1 MSAEPVKAKPSD
13 TDSSL
18 KEPNNPESLLSQGL
32 PIRPWTVA
40 VALVFAFFLLSM
52 FFSYRSIGVM
62 QANNI
67 AVTNSMQVVALL
79 NELRLNIARAES
91 GQRGYLLTTDNIY
104 LEPYHQTLSTIDELL
119 HSLANAPTSA
129 QAQEVKLDQLF
140 EEVESVVSEMEQVI
154 RLVNSSDYLGAL
166 TRMHAGT
173 GAGLVSEVNRLI
185 NRLEV
190 TELLQLQE
198 KRSQAEETRTLI
210 LAGLIATNL
219 IGLLLAC
226 GIFIAAY
233 YNARRLATL
242 YGQIES
248 ANAKLESKVQAR
260 TQALQLYSEEL
271 QRSNRELEEFA
282 FVASHDLQEPLR
294 KIRAFG
300 DRLLQ
305 KYSGPLGER
314 GADYVARMHSAS
326 ERMSL
331 LINDLLSFSRV
342 TTKRSPFAQVN
353 LNTILGKALEDLE
366 FSLEESGGKVEYSSL
381 PTIDADA
388 TQIGQV
394 FMNLISNS
402 LKFRRSD
409 VAPLISI
416 RYELGDQCKVDP
428 ADEREWCCL
437 YITDNGI
444 GFEQEYADRVFNLF
458 QRLHGR
464 DEYAGTGIGL
474 ALCRK
479 IVERHGGTIRVASE
493 PNKGTEFSI
502 RLPTSQPTNDDMN
515 DLHSESGSE

>member
-1 MSAEPVKAKPSD
+1 MPSAIQPGDTEPDPAEPSNSK
-13 TDSSL
+13 
-18 KEPNNPESLLSQGL
+18 SLLSQGL

-40 VALVFAFFLLSM
+40 VSLVFAFFLLSM

-79 NELRLNIARAES
+79 NELRLSIARAES
-91 GQRGYLLTTDNIY
+91 GQRGYLLTTDDIY
-104 LEPYHQTLSTIDELL
+104 LEPYHRTLSNIDELL
-119 HSLANAPTSA
+119 LTLANAPTSMIEQDA
-129 QAQEVKLDQLF
+129 NIERLF
-140 EEVESVVSEMEQVI
+140 AEVENVVSEMEDVV
-154 RLVNSSDYLGAL
+154 RLVSGDDYLGAL
-166 TRMHAGT
+166 TRMQAGT
-173 GAGLVSEVNRLI
+173 GAGLVAEVNRLI
-185 NRLEV
+185 DRIEEN
-190 TELLQLQE
+190 ELLQLRE
-198 KRSQAEETRTLI
+198 KRSQAEEARTLI

-233 YNARRLATL
+233 YNAHRLARL
-242 YGQIES
+242 YAQIES
-248 ANAKLESKVQAR
+248 ANAKLESKVAAR

-300 DRLLQ
+300 DRLLH

-342 TTKRSPFAQVN
+342 TTKRSPFVKVD
-353 LNTILGKALEDLE
+353 LNSTLAKVLEDLE
-366 FSLEESGGKVEYSSL
+366 YSIEESGGKVESSDL
-381 PTIDADA
+381 PAIDADS

-402 LKFRRSD
+402 LKFRRAD
-409 VAPLISI
+409 MTPVISI
-416 RYELGDQCKVDP
+416 RYELGDHCKVDP

-437 YITDNGI
+437 FVTDNGI
-444 GFEQEYADRVFNLF
+444 GFEQEYANRVFNLF

-479 IVERHGGTIRVASE
+479 IIERHGGTIQVASE
-493 PNKGTEFSI
+493 PNNGTQFCI
-502 RLPTSQPTNDDMN
+502 RLPMTQSDSDDMN
-515 DLHSESGSE
+515 DFHNESGSE

>member
-1 MSAEPVKAKPSD
+1 MTGGPVNAEPSD
-13 TDSSL
+13 THSSL
-18 KEPNNPESLLSQGL
+18 KESGATDSLLSQGL

-40 VALVFAFFLLSM
+40 VGLVFAFFLLSM

-91 GQRGYLLTTDNIY
+91 GQRGYLLTTNNIY

-129 QAQEVKLDQLF
+129 EAQEAKIKLLF
-140 EEVESVVSEMEQVI
+140 DEVENVVSEMEEVI
-154 RLVNSSDYLGAL
+154 RLVNNNDYLGAL
-166 TRMHAGT
+166 TRMNAGT
-173 GAGLVSEVNRLI
+173 GAGMVAEVNRLI

-198 KRSQAEETRTLI
+198 KRAQADETRGAI
-210 LAGLIATNL
+210 LVGLVATNL

-226 GIFIAAY
+226 GIFVAAY
-233 YNARRLATL
+233 YNARRLSKL
-242 YGQIES
+242 YSQIES

-305 KYSGPLGER
+305 KYSDTLGER

-342 TTKRSPFAQVN
+342 TTKRNPFARVN
-353 LNTILGKALEDLE
+353 LNTILSKVLEDLE
-366 FSLEESGGKVEYSSL
+366 FALEESGGKVECSGL
-381 PTIDADA
+381 PTIDADS

-402 LKFRRSD
+402 LKFRRPE
-409 VAPLISI
+409 VAPVISI
-416 RYELGDQCKVDP
+416 SFELGDHCKVDP
-428 ADEREWCCL
+428 ADEREWCCI
-437 YITDNGI
+437 YVKDNGI

-479 IVERHGGTIRVASE
+479 IVERHGGTIRVTSE
-493 PNKGTEFSI
+493 PYKGTQFSI
-502 RLPTSQPTNDDMN
+502 RLPTTQITSDDMN